1 MERSSS
7 ILLSKIWYITIM
19 AVLVLLL
26 VLHLSVTNGNSLS
39 FWILQKQFETDNTT
53 YTEWIVPVQTIIAVL
68 TFCMNLLMAFFY
80 GAMAMHTRK
89 NNTILSIGFWLMVLI
104 NLAFL
109 LLSFVSTIFGFVMK
123 DSTLDTITSFNQTI
137 NIISIVLFVLQVM
150 LLLVLGICSIFVGKG
165 RMRTGG
171 ILVTVSALLYFFL
184 LIGSHVLQPI
194 LASKGNVIYWY
205 PTDMLFRS
213 LAIILLF
220 SGWGLMLKKSSNN
233 N

>member
-7 ILLSKIWYITIM
+7 ILLSKSWYITLM

>member
-7 ILLSKIWYITIM
+7 ILLSKSWYITIM

>member
-7 ILLSKIWYITIM
+7 ILLSKSWYITLM

-39 FWILQKQFETDNTT
+39 FWILQKQLGTDNTT
-53 YTEWIVPVQTIIAVL
+53 YPEWFVPVQTIIAVL

-89 NNTILSIGFWLMVLI
+89 NNTILSIGFWLMVLM

-137 NIISIVLFVLQVM
+137 NIIIIVLFVLQIM

>member
-1 MERSSS
+1 MEKSSS
-7 ILLSKIWYITIM
+7 ILLSKSWYITLM

-89 NNTILSIGFWLMVLI
+89 NITILSIGFWLMVLI